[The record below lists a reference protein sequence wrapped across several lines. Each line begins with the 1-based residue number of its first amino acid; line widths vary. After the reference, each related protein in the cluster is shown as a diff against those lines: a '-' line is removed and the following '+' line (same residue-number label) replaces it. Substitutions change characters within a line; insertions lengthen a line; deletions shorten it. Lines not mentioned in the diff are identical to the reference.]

1 MSRNLTDSQPEQLV
15 ALSATGKIW
24 RARGTPLKPLRTGAL
39 RSALAVML
47 MLATTVTA
55 GGLEKLRAW
64 TGGATPPLSL
74 TGLDGKQHALTDYRG
89 KVVVINFWATWCGP
103 CVKEMPSLQNL
114 ARSFKGEGFALIT
127 INFGEDKKRIESF
140 LKKNDLKLEVWIDSD
155 MSASKDWVKKG
166 LPTTYVI
173 DSEQRI
179 RYQVLGDLEWDSAEV
194 KALMRDLLPKR

>member
-1 MSRNLTDSQPEQLV
+1 MR
-15 ALSATGKIW
+15 ALC
-24 RARGTPLKPLRTGAL
+24 
-39 RSALAVML
+39 SALAALL

-55 GGLEKLRAW
+55 SSPEKLRAW

-74 TGLDGKQHALTDYRG
+74 SGVDGKQHALTDYRG
-89 KVVVINFWATWCGP
+89 KVIVINFWATWCGP

-114 ARSFKGEGFALIT
+114 ARSFKGERFALIT
-127 INFGEDKKRIESF
+127 VNFGEDKKRIESF

-155 MSASKDWVKKG
+155 MSASKEWVKKG

-179 RYQVLGDLEWDSAEV
+179 RYQVLGDLEWDTAEV
-194 KALMRDLLPKR
+194 KEVIRDLLPKR